1 MNSITGI
8 LSRETIQPNDSINI
22 LWTPS
27 DNMIFE
33 RAIQKLNHNLIGFD
47 HLYFGKDSPHAILCN
62 NKILYYEKC
71 KNISIQFHIPVLLID
86 HAIKPKDLSDDE
98 GLAYKYELPSSYK
111 IAVSDKIAQSWGG
124 KYNKVLN
131 GKGDISD
138 IDMWRRVIYQTCKMV
153 FKYYG

>member
-8 LSRETIQPNDSINI
+8 LIREKIQNTDKINV

-33 RAIQKLNHNLIGFD
+33 QAFKKLKHNTIGFD
-47 HLYFGKDSPHAILCN
+47 HLYFGKDTPQVIICN

-86 HAIKPKDLSDDE
+86 HAVRPKELSE
-98 GLAYKYELPSSYK
+98 EEVNLHKYELPSSYK
-111 IAVSDKIAQSWGG
+111 IAMNEKIAASWGG
-124 KYNKVLN
+124 SYHKILTKE
-131 GKGDISD
+131 DITD
-138 IDMWRRVIYQTCKMV
+138 TDMFSFFLINNIKL
-153 FKYYG
+153 K